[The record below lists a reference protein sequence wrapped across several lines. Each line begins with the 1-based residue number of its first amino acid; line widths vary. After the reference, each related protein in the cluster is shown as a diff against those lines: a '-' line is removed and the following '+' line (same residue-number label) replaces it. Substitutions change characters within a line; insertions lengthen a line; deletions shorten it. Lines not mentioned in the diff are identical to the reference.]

1 MSHHVVITTADGR
14 THESPRFTTGP
25 CFTDMLRVS
34 SVTLGK
40 AIPLKD
46 GSTLRT
52 FRFVGPQT
60 KDVDLA
66 NYQDLF
72 LSNRQW
78 FGRIWP
84 A

>member
-1 MSHHVVITTADGR
+1 MSHVVITTADGR
-14 THESPRFTTGP
+14 TFESPTINTGP
-25 CFTDMLRVS
+25 RLIEMLGVA
-34 SVTLGK
+34 SVTLGR
-40 AIPLKD
+40 AVSLKD
-46 GSTLRT
+46 GTTHRT

-84 A
+84 V